1 LPSLLE
7 RYRKPADLP
16 RCVPIFPL
24 RRAIV
29 LPRVSLPLTIFE
41 PRYLAMLDDAISG
54 ERVLGLV
61 QPKGEGEES
70 PLGKSVEL
78 RSVGCVGRL
87 TAFEE
92 LDDGRL
98 LITLSGV
105 ARCVLEQELACDKP
119 YRLWNVGFAPFQ
131 TDFVAGAGEDSVN
144 REALLD
150 TLRTYLEAR
159 NLSADWSAIA
169 NASTERLVNS
179 LAVLSPYGE
188 EEKQALLEAPDLQN
202 RADMLVALAEL
213 ELAAGSQ
220 GSGSR
225 LQ

>member
-16 RCVPIFPL
+16 QRVPIFPL

-29 LPRVSLPLTIFE
+29 LPRVGLPLTIFE
-41 PRYLAMLDDAISG
+41 PRYLAMLEDAIAG
-54 ERVLGLV
+54 DRVLGLV
-61 QPKGEGEES
+61 QPQGAGEES

-92 LDDGRL
+92 LDDGRV

-119 YRLWNVGFAPFQ
+119 YRLWNVGFARFQ
-131 TDFVAGAGEDSVN
+131 GDFIAGAGEDSVN
-144 REALLD
+144 REALLE
-150 TLRTYLEAR
+150 TLRSYLEAR

-179 LAVLSPYGE
+179 LAVISPYGP
-188 EEKQALLEAPDLQN
+188 EEKQALLEAPDLKT
-202 RADMLVALAEL
+202 RAETLVALAEL
-213 ELAAGSQ
+213 DLAAGSQ

>member
-1 LPSLLE
+1 LPSLSE
-7 RYRKPADLP
+7 RYRDPADLP

-41 PRYLAMLDDAISG
+41 ARYLAMLDDAMSG
-54 ERVLGLV
+54 DRVLGLV
-61 QPKGEGEES
+61 QPMGGGEES
-70 PLGKSVEL
+70 PPGKSVEL
-78 RSVGCVGRL
+78 RSVGGVGRL
-87 TAFEE
+87 TAYEE
-92 LDDGRL
+92 LDDGRV
-98 LITLSGV
+98 LITLSGI
-105 ARCVLEQELACDKP
+105 ARCVLEEEVTCDKP
-119 YRLWNVGFAPFQ
+119 YRLWNVDFTRFHG
-131 TDFVAGAGEDSVN
+131 DFVAGAGEEAVN
-144 REALLD
+144 RQGLLD

-179 LAVLSPYGE
+179 LAVIAPYGP
-188 EEKQALLEAPDLQN
+188 EEKQALLEAPDLST

-213 ELAAGSQ
+213 DLAAGSQ

>member
-1 LPSLLE
+1 M
-7 RYRKPADLP
+7 
-16 RCVPIFPL
+16 FPL

-29 LPRVSLPLTIFE
+29 LPRVGLPLTIFE
-41 PRYLAMLDDAISG
+41 PRYLAMLEDAIAG
-54 ERVLGLV
+54 DRVLGLV
-61 QPKGEGEES
+61 QPKGGGDES
-70 PLGKSVEL
+70 PLGKDVEL

-92 LDDGRL
+92 FDDGRV

-105 ARCVLEQELACDKP
+105 ARCLLDQELASDKP
-119 YRLWNVGFAPFQ
+119 YRLWNVGFAPFYK
-131 TDFVAGAGEDSVN
+131 DFVAGTGEECVN
-144 REALLD
+144 REGLLD

-169 NASTERLVNS
+169 GASTERLVNS
-179 LAVLSPYGE
+179 LAVISPYGPD
-188 EEKQALLEAPDLQN
+188 EKQALLEAPDLKS

-213 ELAAGSQ
+213 DLAAGSE
-220 GSGSR
+220 GTGSR